1 MNEKCFKTLL
11 RVRWYKQNKFVR
23 KKIKRLLKIS
33 RKQQVKIFTKLGV
46 VYKKGSK
53 YEILP
58 YFDLRKKYQ
67 VWGVC
72 VGDDNRKIM
81 LSKDD
86 FGKEAHVIFNH
97 NQFYVLSLNAYIR
110 GLALP
115 TMRDAELICASK
127 SLIDE
132 IMELFVLHGVKADK
146 LVGPYVI
153 YTDDTSYEENP
164 ASKMPVWNL
173 NAENGEQ
180 FCEVGCFERYL
191 TRLIKY

>member
-1 MNEKCFKTLL
+1 MNAKHFRTLL
-11 RVRWYKQNKFVR
+11 RVRWYKQSKFVQ
-23 KKIKRLLKIS
+23 KKIKRLLKNN
-33 RKQQVKIFTKLGV
+33 RKKQVKIFTKLGV
-46 VYKKGSK
+46 VYKKGEQ
-53 YEILP
+53 YEVLP

-86 FGKEAHVIFNH
+86 FGHGIRTILNS

-110 GLALP
+110 GSTLP
-115 TMRDAELICASK
+115 TIADAELIYASK

-132 IMELFVLHGVKADK
+132 IMELFVSNGIEADK

-153 YTDDTSYEENP
+153 YTDNTSYEDDP
-164 ASKMPVWNL
+164 AKKVLVWNL
-173 NAENGEQ
+173 DAKNGEH
-180 FCEVGCFERYL
+180 FCEVSCYERYL